1 MPLLWP
7 ASYTRYFAL
16 GMQLS
21 PALQSPFSF
30 HLGCGYN
37 ARKKKKK
44 KKKVLEKLHASFVPR
59 FKKGMRLGACFL
71 CSYQE
76 FITIRGSYTLF
87 LKLFSPASVISPSP
101 HTSGSALCM
110 CVCTLVCLFAAI
122 YLLNVF
128 HEDRAHALGK
138 YRGRDIVQVEHQ

>member
-1 MPLLWP
+1 M
-7 ASYTRYFAL
+7 
-16 GMQLS
+16 
-21 PALQSPFSF
+21 
-30 HLGCGYN
+30 
-37 ARKKKKK
+37 
-44 KKKVLEKLHASFVPR
+44 HASFVPR

-138 YRGRDIVQVEHQ
+138 YRGRDIVQVEHQWAGAETTLVEACMATYYSFVHLWIINGRSLIPRPLPRRRGLVHTVCACA

>member
-1 MPLLWP
+1 MSNVYGESDIGFLP
-7 ASYTRYFAL
+7 YCIIYMT
-16 GMQLS
+16 
-21 PALQSPFSF
+21 
-30 HLGCGYN
+30 N
-37 ARKKKKK
+37 TEKKH
-44 KKKVLEKLHASFVPR
+44 VLEKLHASLVPR
-59 FKKGMRLGACFL
+59 FKKGTRLGACLL

-101 HTSGSALCM
+101 HTSGTALCM

-128 HEDRAHALGK
+128 HEDRARALC
-138 YRGRDIVQVEHQ
+138 R